1 MTFGRWAALYLGF
14 CLLALVVLAVCV
26 DNRALWIGTVV
37 GGVAVGFLGGWLNFP
52 EDS

>member
-1 MTFGRWAALYLGF
+1 MKFGHWAAIYLSF

-26 DNRALWIGTVV
+26 NNRALWIGTVSV
-37 GGVAVGFLGGWLNFP
+37 GVCVGFLGGWLNFP